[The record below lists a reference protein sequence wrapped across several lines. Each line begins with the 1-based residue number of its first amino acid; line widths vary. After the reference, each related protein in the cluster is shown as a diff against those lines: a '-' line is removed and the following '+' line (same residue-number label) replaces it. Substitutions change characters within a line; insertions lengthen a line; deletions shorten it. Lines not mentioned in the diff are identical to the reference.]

1 MLELEEYGVTSANA
15 DEMLKSNNPNVQR
28 ILGVTPG
35 MGKNL
40 GVDEK
45 WAYSIVKQ
53 VGNYGES
60 YERNVGAGSPLKL
73 PRGLNQQWTKGG
85 IMYGWP
91 IR

>member
-1 MLELEEYGVTSANA
+1 
-15 DEMLKSNNPNVQR
+15 MLKSTNPNVQR
-28 ILGVTPG
+28 ILGATPG

-45 WAYSIVKQ
+45 WAYTIVKQ
-53 VGNYGES
+53 IGNYGES
-60 YERNVGAGSPLKL
+60 FDRTVGAGSPLKL

-85 IMYGWP
+85 VMYAWP